1 MKVLA
6 IISRDFEKGSTK
18 YRLVQFLDF
27 LSQKDIRVEFV
38 RRKDVN
44 ATVVRNASEFNLV
57 FNQKCLFNYS
67 VARKLI
73 MNSHRTIFDFDDAI
87 YTRPGR
93 PHSFITNFRVK
104 RRLHLWLK
112 NSNTVTASNQFL
124 ADYARQFSQ
133 SVAIVP
139 MALDMEVWKPRDPD
153 PGDATTIGWT
163 GAPVNLPLIEKLNQV
178 LTTILNQ
185 FPAVKLAIFSGKKPK
200 LSCNFE
206 YHPYKPGDE
215 PAFVRNLDIGLL
227 PLAEDEYAKGKSP
240 IKALQYLACGIP
252 VVGNVIG
259 ATAEILNDQNSI
271 AVTNELDWAQALEAL
286 ILNREMAKT
295 LGRKGREQIKTTHNL
310 KIVAEDLYR
319 ILIGL

>member
-6 IISRDFEKGSTK
+6 IISRDLEKGSTK
-18 YRLVQFLDF
+18 YRLVQYLDF
-27 LSQKDIRVEFV
+27 LAQKDIRIEFV

-44 ATVVRNASEFNLV
+44 ATVIRNASEFNLV

-87 YTRPGR
+87 YTRPSR
-93 PHSFITNFRVK
+93 PHSFITNFKVK

-112 NSNTVTASNQFL
+112 NSNTVTAPNQFL
-124 ADYARQFSQ
+124 ANYARKFSR

-139 MALDMEVWKPRDPD
+139 MALDMEVWKPRDSD
-153 PGDATTIGWT
+153 PGSATTIGWA

-178 LTTILNQ
+178 LTTILNK
-185 FPAVKLAIFSGKKPK
+185 FPTVQLAIFSGKKPK

-206 YHPYKPGDE
+206 YHPYKPGAE
-215 PAFVRNLDIGLL
+215 PVFVRNLDIGLL
-227 PLAEDEYAKGKSP
+227 PLYEDEYAKGKSP

-252 VVGNVIG
+252 VVGNIIG
-259 ATAEILNDQNSI
+259 ATAEILNDQNSM
-271 AVTNELDWAQALEAL
+271 AVANESEWVKALETL
-286 ILNREMAKT
+286 IVNRELAKA
-295 LGRKGREQIKTTHNL
+295 LGRRGQAQVNKNHNI
-310 KIVAEDLYR
+310 KIVAQDLYK
-319 ILIGL
+319 ILTGV